1 MCVLK
6 TIAVEALGLQCG
18 FYPDKLNSI
27 KIYPSLGDALLRV
40 YEHIAVKFSAVNDSR
55 ENNPKPII
63 SFSRYEDMRDYI

>member
-1 MCVLK
+1 MRIKNNRCRGPRTPVRILSRQ
-6 TIAVEALGLQCG
+6 IE
-18 FYPDKLNSI
+18 FY
-27 KIYPSLGDALLRV
+27 IYPSLGDALLRV